1 MIKKLSYILLI
12 SSLLVFVIYNLF
24 PTKYIGTYS
33 DDSIQ
38 ITIEKT
44 LNFGAF
50 EYNLESTNNIK
61 EMKFYIESLYGDT
74 PKDFVDIQSDLNK
87 NIDLYC
93 IVKNNSDENIKIHF
107 KRTKF

>member
-1 MIKKLSYILLI
+1 MFKTVSYILLI
-12 SSLLVFVIYNLF
+12 FSLLIFLLYNLL
-24 PTKYIGTYS
+24 PTKYIGTSS
-33 DDSIQ
+33 DNSIQ

-61 EMKFYIESLYGDT
+61 EMKFYIESLYGDI
-74 PKDFVDIQSDLNK
+74 PKDFVDIQNDLNK

-93 IVKNNSDENIKIHF
+93 IVKNNSNENIKIKF
-107 KRTKF
+107 KKTKF